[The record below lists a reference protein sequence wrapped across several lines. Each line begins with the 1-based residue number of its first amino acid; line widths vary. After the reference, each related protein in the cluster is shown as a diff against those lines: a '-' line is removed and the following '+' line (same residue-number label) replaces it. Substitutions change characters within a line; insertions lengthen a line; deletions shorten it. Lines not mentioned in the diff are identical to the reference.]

1 MLLMS
6 HEENALV
13 ERPRRLTPDREGV
26 PDHEGNSPQR
36 RKL

>member
-1 MLLMS
+1 VLLMS
-6 HEENALV
+6 HEENALL
-13 ERPRRLTPDREGV
+13 ERPRRNPDREGV

>member
-1 MLLMS
+1 VLLMS
-6 HEENALV
+6 HEENGLL
-13 ERPRRLTPDREGV
+13 ERPRTVTSDREGV